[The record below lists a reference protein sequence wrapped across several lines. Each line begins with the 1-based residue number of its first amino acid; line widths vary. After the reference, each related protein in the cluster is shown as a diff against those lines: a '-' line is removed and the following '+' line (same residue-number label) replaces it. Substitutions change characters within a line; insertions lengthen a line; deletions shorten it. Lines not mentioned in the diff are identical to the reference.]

1 MAALRK
7 LLIVLTPI
15 LLIVAALEFFF
26 YTQVNRLIHPPQK
39 KESVDPKD
47 LLLSANEIQFHSS
60 ENMNLHGWLI
70 LGKPGYP
77 AMILAH
83 DHGSNRALTLA
94 RLESLI
100 TGLNKQGYFVFLF
113 DFRGHGESGKVS
125 TLGIREASDLEAAL
139 QAVLKYK
146 QIGRRIGVLGV
157 GMGAVAASRALQ
169 SVDEVKLV
177 VFDSIYENIPGRYAE
192 RLVEDYPILAN
203 VRPVLNAGFDWNL
216 RLLLRVPTTE
226 QHLDQEMPRLYPKT
240 LLFVEKKP
248 ARPEVVALYE
258 SAREPKELLQLGET
272 AADELI
278 GDARQIYTQQL
289 IEKIGKYLPPVSND
303 KTIELPK

>member
-1 MAALRK
+1 MTVLRK
-7 LLIVLTPI
+7 LLIFLTPV
-15 LLIVAALEFFF
+15 LLIVAGLEFFF
-26 YTQVNRLIHPPQK
+26 YTQTNGLVHPPQK
-39 KESVDPKD
+39 VESVDPKD
-47 LLLSANEIQFHSS
+47 LLLSANEIQFRSS
-60 ENMNLHGWLI
+60 EHMDLHGWLI

-77 AMILAH
+77 ALILAH
-83 DHGSNRALTLA
+83 DHGSNRALTLS
-94 RLESLI
+94 RLEGLI
-100 TGLNKQGYFVFLF
+100 TGLNKQGYFIFLF
-113 DFRGHGESGKVS
+113 DFRGHGESRVAS
-125 TLGIREASDLEAAL
+125 SLGYSEASDLEAAL

-146 QIGRRIGVLGV
+146 QIGRRIGVLGI

-177 VFDSIYENIPGRYAE
+177 VLDSIYDSIPSRYAG
-192 RLVEDYPILAN
+192 RLVKDYPILDSA
-203 VRPVLNAGFDWNL
+203 RPVLNTGFDWNL
-216 RLLLRVPTTE
+216 RFLLRVFTTE
-226 QHLDQEMPRLYPKT
+226 LHLDQEMPRLYPKT

-258 SAREPKELLQLGET
+258 SAREPKELLQLEET

-278 GDARQIYTQQL
+278 GDARKIYTEQL